1 MSNSFKFLM
10 SAGLYACLITVGV
23 SCTDSKDFVDGNEN
37 TPTTPSK
44 TRANSFD
51 FSTTQEVDLIV
62 DYSAFNAN
70 VPVFFSVYNVNPFVN
85 ENQIGEYIDE
95 SIKPIFSGYTNKNGL
110 FDETVT
116 LPKYAKR
123 LHIITGNFLVGL
135 RRTVVEVINDEARAI
150 VDNPMAKTTRSAMNR
165 VAGAGTPTN
174 DITKMKNLYED
185 NGKQYYKP
193 WYTPLGTWNSASG
206 RPNYLLNKATA
217 APGLVFT
224 DEEFDGLYAT
234 ACSALN
240 SGTSVKESYRAAAD
254 MTLAFDSEVS
264 ITMLGSSTCW
274 NSSLGYYYYT
284 GDAPTNKMD
293 LNIIMIF
300 PNTQDGEW
308 PRGSYPN
315 NKYNGNI
322 GALRGDVVQL
332 MYYPNIANG
341 DFSDATTMFPAG
353 TKIGFILKSNG
364 WGCLGSNYAVNGS
377 SYANYKPVWASST
390 DGLST
395 SLETGKKYSNPNG
408 ESRTAKFSF
417 ESANGNKYAIISFE
431 DANDDKDYDDLVFA
445 LNPANAFV
453 GMSSVESREVSTFGV
468 YGFEDKWPLAHDYDM
483 NDGLVEVEHV
493 KEFYIH
499 AGSSSGQTLV
509 KETFNFKTDH
519 NYITQKNSFGVRLNT
534 KAQIATIY
542 ANKAPTG
549 TAPDPS
555 AATTK
560 NTINS
565 GLKSACYSHPNF
577 TTVLS
582 DKSDGNGVYY
592 YYFNDIYNND
602 KGKTTYSIEVT
613 YASSQTDSKASV
625 QVFLCR
631 KEGSSYREVHVPF
644 EAPGPKVIDK
654 YFGTEDDCSDHAN
667 KKNYYTCNTDFPFA
681 FYLAG
686 VQLDAFST
694 TLLDPAKESIRIDE
708 QFPTFLSWVRSN
720 GKENTD
726 WYLHPN
732 ENATKPEK

>member
-1 MSNSFKFLM
+1 
-10 SAGLYACLITVGV
+10 V
-23 SCTDSKDFVDGNEN
+23 
-37 TPTTPSK
+37 
-44 TRANSFD
+44 
-51 FSTTQEVDLIV
+51 
-62 DYSAFNAN
+62 
-70 VPVFFSVYNVNPFVN
+70 
-85 ENQIGEYIDE
+85 
-95 SIKPIFSGYTNKNGL
+95 

-150 VDNPMAKTTRSAMNR
+150 VDNPMAKTTRSVTNR
-165 VAGAGTPTN
+165 VPGVGTQTN
-174 DITKMKNLYED
+174 DITKMKNLYEN
-185 NGKQYYKP
+185 NGTPYYKP

-240 SGTSVKESYRAAAD
+240 SGTSVKETYRANAD
-254 MTLAFDSEVS
+254 MTLTKDSEVS

-293 LNIIMIF
+293 MNIIMIF

-341 DFSDATTMFPAG
+341 DFSDATTTFPAG

-364 WGCLGSNYAVNGS
+364 WGCLGKDYAVNGS
-377 SYANYKPVWASST
+377 YSNYKPVWASST

-395 SLETGKKYSNPNG
+395 SLETGKNYSNPNG
-408 ESRTAKFSF
+408 DSRTAKFSF

-431 DANDDKDYDDLVFA
+431 DANDDLDYDDLVFA
-445 LNPANAFV
+445 LNPANAFEDV
-453 GMSSVESREVSTFGV
+453 SGIENRSTSTFGV

-483 NDGLVEVEHV
+483 NDGLFEVEHV
-493 KEFYIH
+493 KEFYCH
-499 AGSSSGQTLV
+499 AGSNETLV
-509 KETFNFKTDH
+509 KETFNIRSDH
-519 NYITQKNSFGVRLNT
+519 NYITQQNSFGVRLNT
-534 KAQIATIY
+534 KAPIATIY
-542 ANKAPTG
+542 ANKAKTG

-555 AATTK
+555 TASK
-560 NTINS
+560 MDN
-565 GLKSACYSHPNF
+565 KVYYWHPNF
-577 TTVLS
+577 TFVKSSTS
-582 DKSDGNGVYY
+582 SSDGIYY

-613 YASSQTDSKASV
+613 YASAQPDSKASV

-631 KEGSSYREVHVPF
+631 KEGSKYREVHVPF
-644 EAPGPKVIDK
+644 EAPGPNVIDK
-654 YFGTEDDCSDHAN
+654 YFGTEDDLSDHAK
-667 KKNYYTCNTDFPFA
+667 KKNYYTTNGEYPFG
-681 FYLAG
+681 FYLAEAK
-686 VQLDAFST
+686 LDDFRT
-694 TLLDPAKESIRIDE
+694 TLLDPAKESIPVDL
-708 QFPTFLSWVRSN
+708 QFEEFGGWSLSSGVN
-720 GKENTD
+720 YKD
-726 WYLHPN
+726 WYKHPN
-732 ENATKPEK
+732 PNAKKPE

>member
-1 MSNSFKFLM
+1 M

-95 SIKPIFSGYTNKNGL
+95 SIKPIFSGYTNKNGV

-150 VDNPMAKTTRSAMNR
+150 VDNPMAKTTRSATNR
-165 VAGAGTPTN
+165 VNGAGTPTD
-174 DITKMKNLYED
+174 DITQMKNLYEHS
-185 NGKQYYKP
+185 GKQYYKP
-193 WYTPLGTWNSASG
+193 WYTPLGKWDSHSG
-206 RPNYLLNKATA
+206 RPLYLLDKASA
-217 APGLVFT
+217 GPGLVFT

-254 MTLAFDSEVS
+254 MTLAFDSEIS

-341 DFSDATTMFPAG
+341 DFSGATTMFPAG

-364 WGCLGSNYAVNGS
+364 WGCLGKDYAVNS
-377 SYANYKPVWASST
+377 SYNNYKPVWASST

-395 SLETGKKYSNPNG
+395 SLETGKTYSNPND
-408 ESRTAKFSF
+408 ESRTAKFGF

-468 YGFEDKWPLAHDYDM
+468 YGFEDLWPKAADYDM
-483 NDGLVEVEHV
+483 NDGMFEVEHV
-493 KEFYIH
+493 KEFYVH
-499 AGSSSGQTLV
+499 AGKSQTLV
-509 KETFNFKTDH
+509 KETFNITSDH
-519 NYITQKNSFGVRLNT
+519 NYITLENSFGVRLNT
-534 KAQIATIY
+534 KDTIATIY

-555 AATTK
+555 AATVK

-565 GLKSACYSHPNF
+565 GLKTACYSHPNF
-577 TTVLS
+577 TTHVS
-582 DKSDGNGVYY
+582 STSHQNGIYY
-592 YYFNDIYNND
+592 FYFNDAYNYD
-602 KGKTTYSIEVT
+602 KGKTTYSIEVS
-613 YASSQTDSKASV
+613 YLSAQSDSKASV
-625 QVFLCR
+625 QLFLCR
-631 KEGSSYREVHVPF
+631 KEGSKYWEVHVPY
-644 EAPGPKVIDK
+644 EAPGPKVQTN
-654 YFGTEDDCSDHAN
+654 YFGTEDDLTDYNN
-667 KKNYYTCNTDFPFA
+667 KKNYYTTTGKYPFG

-686 VQLDAFST
+686 VRLEDFRT
-694 TLLDPAKESIRIDE
+694 TLLDPAKESIPVDL
-708 QFPTFLSWVRSN
+708 QFEEFAGWSLSQ
-720 GKENTD
+720 GKTNVD

-732 ENATKPEK
+732 PNAKKPE

>member
-135 RRTVVEVINDEARAI
+135 RRTVVEVIDDEARAI
-150 VDNPMAKTTRSAMNR
+150 VDNPMAKTTRSATNR
-165 VAGAGTPTN
+165 VVGTGTPTN
-174 DITKMKNLYED
+174 DLSKLSNLYM
-185 NGKQYYKP
+185 GKNVQRYKK
-193 WYTPLGTWNSASG
+193 WYTPLGQWDSNSG
-206 RPNYLLNKATA
+206 RPLYLLDKASA

-254 MTLAFDSEVS
+254 MTLAMDSEVS

-308 PRGSYPN
+308 PRGNYPN
-315 NKYNGNI
+315 NNYRGNI

-332 MYYPNIANG
+332 MYYPNIANNG
-341 DFSDATTMFPAG
+341 DTSGATTMFPAG

-364 WGCLGSNYAVNGS
+364 WACQGTNYAVNS
-377 SYANYKPVWASST
+377 CTNLKNIWAAST

-395 SLETGKKYSNPNG
+395 DLDGGKKPNPNG
-408 ESRTAKFSF
+408 ESRTAKFGF
-417 ESANGNKYAIISFE
+417 ESVNGNKYAIISFE
-431 DANDDKDYDDLVFA
+431 DATDDQDYDDLVFA
-445 LNPANAFV
+445 LNPANAFE
-453 GMSSVESREVSTFGV
+453 GMSTVKNREVSTFGV

-483 NDGLVEVEHV
+483 NDGLFEVEHV
-493 KEFYIH
+493 KEFYAH
-499 AGSSSGQTLV
+499 NGKSETLV
-509 KETFNFKTDH
+509 KETFNIRSDH
-519 NYITQKNSFGVRLNT
+519 NYITQENSFGVRLNT
-534 KAQIATIY
+534 KAPIATIY

-555 AATTK
+555 TASKADSK
-560 NTINS
+560 M
-565 GLKSACYSHPNF
+565 YYWHPNF
-577 TTVLS
+577 TFVKSSTS
-582 DKSDGNGVYY
+582 SSDGIYY

-602 KGKTTYSIEVT
+602 RGKTTYSIEVT
-613 YASSQTDSKASV
+613 YTSEQTDSKASV

-631 KEGSSYREVHVPF
+631 KEGSGYREVHVPY

-654 YFGTEDDCSDHAN
+654 YFGTEDDLSDHAK
-667 KKNYYTCNTDFPFA
+667 KKNYYTTTGKYPFG
-681 FYLAG
+681 FYLADAK
-686 VQLDAFST
+686 LDDFRT
-694 TLLDPAKESIRIDE
+694 TLLDPAKESIPVDL
-708 QFPTFLSWVRSN
+708 QFEEFGGWSLSS
-720 GKENTD
+720 GKSYKD
-726 WYLHPN
+726 WYKHPN
-732 ENATKPEK
+732 PNAKKPE

>member
-10 SAGLYACLITVGV
+10 SAALYMCLIFVGV
-23 SCTDSKDFVDGNEN
+23 SCTDSDDFADGNEDK
-37 TPTTPSK
+37 PTTSSK
-44 TRANSFD
+44 TKANSFD
-51 FSTTQEVDLIV
+51 FSTTQDVDLIV
-62 DYSAFNAN
+62 DYSAFHAN
-70 VPVFFSVYNVNPFVN
+70 VPVFFSVYNTNPFVN
-85 ENQIGEYIDE
+85 ENQVGEYIDE

-123 LHIITGNFLVGL
+123 LHVVTGNFLVGL
-135 RRTVVEVINDEARAI
+135 RRTVVEVIDDEARAI
-150 VDNPMAKTTRSAMNR
+150 VSNPMTKTTRSAMKR
-165 VAGAGTPTN
+165 VVGTGTPTN
-174 DITKMKNLYED
+174 DLSKLSNLYT
-185 NGKQYYKP
+185 GKGTQYYKK
-193 WYTPLGTWNSASG
+193 WYTPLGKWDSNSG
-206 RPNYLLNKATA
+206 RPLYLLDKSSA

-240 SGTSVKESYRAAAD
+240 SGTSVKESYRASSD
-254 MTLAFDSEVS
+254 MTLAKESEVS

-284 GDAPTNKMD
+284 GEAPTNKMD

-308 PRGSYPN
+308 PRGNYPN
-315 NKYNGNI
+315 NDYRGNI

-332 MYYPNIANG
+332 MYYPNIANNG
-341 DFSDATTMFPAG
+341 DTSGATTIFPAG

-364 WGCLGSNYAVNGS
+364 WGCQGSNYAVNGS
-377 SYANYKPVWASST
+377 YSNLKNIWATST

-395 SLETGKKYSNPNG
+395 GLDGGKKPINNS
-408 ESRTAKFSF
+408 ESRTAKFGF

-431 DANDDKDYDDLVFA
+431 DACDDNDYDDLVFA

-453 GMSSVESREVSTFGV
+453 GMSSVESKEVKTYGV
-468 YGFEDKWPLAHDYDM
+468 YGFEDLWPRAADYDM
-483 NDGLVEVEHV
+483 NDGMFEVEHV
-493 KEFYIH
+493 KEFYCH
-499 AGSSSGQTLV
+499 AGSNETLV
-509 KETFNFKTDH
+509 KETFNITSDH
-519 NYITQKNSFGVRLNT
+519 SYITQENSFGVRLNT

-542 ANKAPTG
+542 ANKAQTG

-560 NTINS
+560 STINS
-565 GLKSACYSHPNF
+565 SLKSACYSHPNF

-582 DKSDGNGVYY
+582 DKSDKNGVYY
-592 YYFNDIYNND
+592 FYFNDAYNYN

-613 YASSQTDSKASV
+613 YASSQAESKASV
-625 QVFLCR
+625 QLFLCR
-631 KEGSSYREVHVPF
+631 KEGSSYREIHVPF
-644 EAPGPKVIDK
+644 EAPGPKVITK

-667 KKNYYTCNTDFPFA
+667 KKNYYTCAGNYPFG
-681 FYLAG
+681 FFFAG
-686 VQLDAFST
+686 VRLDEFRT

-708 QFPTFLSWVRSN
+708 QFPTFLSWVNSN
-720 GKENTD
+720 GKTNAD
-726 WYLHPN
+726 WYLNPN
-732 ENATKPEK
+732 PNAKKPE